1 MPIVLDGSGT
11 ITGINVG
18 GLPDGIV
25 DTDMLASK
33 AAAAAKLGDGSVV
46 QVKHVIKTDTFTT
59 SSASWNDIPSL
70 NTDITMTNSSNKV
83 IVLVNLCILNG
94 VTTGS
99 TSAVQRTTSGSSSF
113 IGIAQ
118 SGYGNRNNGGSAEL
132 YEPRTDTTKS
142 VSYTVEDTP
151 GAGTHNYR
159 VMVNPNNYS
168 LYVNMSETD
177 QNSGDYVRGTSSL
190 IVMEVVA

>member
-1 MPIVLDGSGT
+1 MSVTINGNGT
-11 ITGINVG
+11 ITGYEPVANGSI
-18 GLPDGIV
+18 
-25 DTDMLASK
+25 T
-33 AAAAAKLGDGSVV
+33 AAKLASGAITAAAMPANTII
-46 QVKHVIKTDTFTT
+46 QTKHILKTDTFTT

-70 NTDITMTNSSNKV
+70 NTDITMTSSSNK
-83 IVLVNLCILNG
+83 ILVLVNLCILNG

-190 IVMEVVA
+190 IVMEVAA